1 MEKKPNKAAL
11 KVTGY
16 CVKCKKKKTIS
27 NPVRVTMANGRAALK
42 GSCPVCGTGMFRILG
57 MAE

>member
-1 MEKKPNKAAL
+1 MEKKP
-11 KVTGY
+11 TGY